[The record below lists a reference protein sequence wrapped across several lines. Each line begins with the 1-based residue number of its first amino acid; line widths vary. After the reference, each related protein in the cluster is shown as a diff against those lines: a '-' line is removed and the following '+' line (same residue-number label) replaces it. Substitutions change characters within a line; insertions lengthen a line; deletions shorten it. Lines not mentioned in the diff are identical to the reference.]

1 MLFRSLQGNFLRVAE
16 IELKDSAQLR
26 IQRLYPGSQIKTASK
41 NVLIA
46 RPKVFLEGLISAND
60 ASDVDREE
68 DSEKAEGIRNTA
80 LITWTLN
87 VLDDITGK
95 VRSL

>member
-1 MLFRSLQGNFLRVAE
+1 MLFRS
-16 IELKDSAQLR
+16 
-26 IQRLYPGSQIKTASK
+26 
-41 NVLIA
+41 
-46 RPKVFLEGLISAND
+46 VFLEGLISAND

-95 VRSL
+95 VRSS

>member
-1 MLFRSLQGNFLRVAE
+1 MAE
-16 IELKDSAQLR
+16 VELKDSAQLR
-26 IQRLYPGSQIKTASK
+26 IHRLYPGSQIKAASK

-46 RPKVFLEGLISAND
+46 RPKTFLEGLIYSSD
-60 ASDVDREE
+60 AIEATESE
-68 DSEKAEGIRNTA
+68 DSEKSEGIRNTA

-95 VRSL
+95 VRSS